1 MIRIMTGFVAFAGRI
16 GSVIVGIIAFVV
28 IVAVI
33 VFLVQLL
40 APVIIGLIILA
51 IIVGV
56 GYWIFQGLKSV

>member
-1 MIRIMTGFVAFAGRI
+1 MIRIMIISMTSAGRI
-16 GSVIVGIIAFVV
+16 GSIIIGIIAFIV

-56 GYWIFQGLKSV
+56 GYWIFQSLKSA

>member
-1 MIRIMTGFVAFAGRI
+1 MTLAGRI
-16 GSVIVGIIAFVV
+16 GSIMVGIIAFIV

-51 IIVGV
+51 VIVGA
-56 GYWIFQGLKSV
+56 GYWIFQRLKGA

>member
-1 MIRIMTGFVAFAGRI
+1 MIRIMIRSVTLVGRI
-16 GSVIVGIIAFVV
+16 GSIVVGIIAFVV

-56 GYWIFQGLKSV
+56 GYWIFQRLKSP